1 MGAEMVAKRDRCQSN
16 FVHLHWR
23 SKSGDCGRAAVAGPR
38 HQESK
43 ESPTMT
49 MKLTRF
55 SGNPILSPHP
65 GHPWEDLAVFNPAAW
80 YDEERKEVLL
90 LYRTAESH
98 PDYKCYFGLATS
110 KDGYHFERV
119 SDQPVLSPSIEGFDG
134 ATIQDPRITKMGEW
148 YYVTYA
154 ARHYPFGQFWIPEV
168 KQRYATPDCP
178 PEFPKYLRTNAT
190 LTGLAMTKDF
200 RTWIRAGWL
209 TNPLLDDRDA
219 ILFPEKVRGKFVML
233 HRPLEW
239 CGEKYGTEHPCAWIS
254 MADDLMG
261 FRESRL
267 LIKNKYEWE
276 AAKLG
281 ANIPPIKTPHG
292 WLTIYHAVGKDKF
305 YRLGAL
311 LLDLDDPGIVL
322 HRTPDWLM
330 EPEEDYEIE
339 GFYRGVC
346 FPCGAVVIDGTLF
359 VYYGGADKYCA
370 LATCNLQELVE
381 HLLKC
386 AA

>member
-1 MGAEMVAKRDRCQSN
+1 
-16 FVHLHWR
+16 
-23 SKSGDCGRAAVAGPR
+23 
-38 HQESK
+38 
-43 ESPTMT
+43 MT

-55 SGNPILSPHP
+55 KGNPILSPHP
-65 GHPWEDLAVFNPAAW
+65 PHPWEDLAVFNPAAW
-80 YDEERKEVLL
+80 YDEERKQVLL

-110 KDGYHFERV
+110 NDGYHFERV
-119 SDQPVLSPSIEGFDG
+119 SDQPVLSPSVEGFDG
-134 ATIQDPRITKMGEW
+134 ATIQDPRIIKMGDW
-148 YYVTYA
+148 FYVTYA

-219 ILFPEKVRGKFVML
+219 ILFPEKVHGKFVML

-339 GFYRGVC
+339 GFYRGAC

-359 VYYGGADKYCA
+359 VYYGGGDKYCA
-370 LATCNLQELVE
+370 LATCNLEELVG

-386 AA
+386 PA